1 MNGDN
6 GTVAATDWNAVQYLK
21 FERERTQPSRD
32 LAARIELPSPSRILD
47 IGCGSGYPID
57 VFLSGRGFTVTGID
71 PSKEMIGLANRLEL
85 DGASFQACGLFEF
98 EPDAPFDAVIA
109 FDSLFHIDLDSQ
121 PAIYPKVASWL
132 KPGGLFL
139 FTHGK
144 KTGTVSGKMFGESFL
159 YGALDA
165 VLIAGDLTAGVWVK
179 SDWNPSGFMR
189 IMKPPSRGREI
200 FLSSPGKRR
209 KMILTG
215 GNTQMPTPFH
225 WTPETEPD
233 VPLGRST
240 AVNLIEGSLTE
251 VIRFLDE
258 LSSVVHDRA
267 EWREAL
273 SRSNGYSAGKTGLE
287 KDKEEVP

>member
-1 MNGDN
+1 MIEIVRGPRGEKKMENEGMDPGRIDN
-6 GTVAATDWNAVQYLK
+6 VRSYGRIAEMWDRNR
-21 FERERTQPSRD
+21 RERGIDPAVADWSKMLPHD
-32 LAARIELPSPSRILD
+32 AAILD

-165 VLIAGDLTAGVWVK
+165 DRL
-179 SDWNPSGFMR
+179 
-189 IMKPPSRGREI
+189 RGCLGEI
-200 FLSSPGKRR
+200 
-209 KMILTG
+209 
-215 GNTQMPTPFH
+215 
-225 WTPETEPD
+225 
-233 VPLGRST
+233 
-240 AVNLIEGSLTE
+240 
-251 VIRFLDE
+251 
-258 LSSVVHDRA
+258 
-267 EWREAL
+267 
-273 SRSNGYSAGKTGLE
+273 GLE
-287 KDKEEVP
+287 PIWFYEDYEAPVTGQRDLLVLARKTEENDSDRREHTDAHPVSLDAGNGTGRAARTIHGGESYRRFPDGGDPLP